1 MLNNRMKLK
10 PRLSKNDRGV
20 TLIEVIAVISVMS
33 VVMAAVTG
41 FMITG
46 AKMSAQVSGGATASM
61 REQTATEYINQRLWE
76 VDINSIDTVGEPET
90 IEYNGKQIQVY
101 STLNI
106 NGKPLFT
113 DAQTGKVVYNRT
125 ENTDGVA
132 LCNGEIYFEEVTGDT
147 VTYYLNGTK
156 HVVHIRIASSQ
167 N

>member
-1 MLNNRMKLK
+1 MLRNRMKLK
-10 PRLSKNDRGV
+10 PWLSKNDRGV
-20 TLIEVIAVISVMS
+20 TLIEVIAVIAVMS

-76 VDINSIDTVGEPET
+76 VKPGQLEVADEIKDG
-90 IEYNGKQIQVY
+90 NGMGTGHY
-101 STLNI
+101 ATLVI
-106 NGKPLFT
+106 NGKKLFT
-113 DAQTGKVVYNRT
+113 DAETGKVVYNRT

-132 LCNGEIYFEEVTGDT
+132 LCNGDIYFQKIDNNT
-147 VTYYLNGTK
+147 VIYVLNGTK
-156 HVVHIRIASSQ
+156 HVVHVRIASG